1 MIVLLNS
8 WLVYVLISKGA
19 VAVMAMLYYRMSN
32 RGIISYHVTTKMVE
46 SEKLYELLNKN
57 HYLKTAVNRV
67 SHFKSFYWK
76 RCIWKCCLPQRR
88 PTYNFNVRRLFT
100 VIRSRPLI
108 VHMII
113 MPYAA
118 QLHIT
123 LVRMLYQCINI
134 FMEECCLYA
143 CDLCFMI
150 SHDNY
155 PQASNIN
162 RTLVGNN
169 NVDHS
174 DVVGASPVGKKDTH
188 LTYHSAWH
196 LTFRSSLRQYS
207 CLNTVLYPYYPE
219 EGHSTHIHWFP
230 YESCMIYA
238 SNGVWSP

>member
-1 MIVLLNS
+1 
-8 WLVYVLISKGA
+8 
-19 VAVMAMLYYRMSN
+19 
-32 RGIISYHVTTKMVE
+32 
-46 SEKLYELLNKN
+46 
-57 HYLKTAVNRV
+57 
-67 SHFKSFYWK
+67 
-76 RCIWKCCLPQRR
+76 
-88 PTYNFNVRRLFT
+88 
-100 VIRSRPLI
+100 
-108 VHMII
+108 MII

-123 LVRMLYQCINI
+123 LVRMFYQCINI

-196 LTFRSSLRQYS
+196 LTFHSSLRPYS
-207 CLNTVLYPYYPE
+207 IPRRRTLNSHSLIPIWKLHDICKQWRLISVMVLHITVMSAMASQITSPTIFTQSFIQPQIKEYIKFRVTGLCAGNSPVIGE
-219 EGHSTHIHWFP
+219 FP
-230 YESCMIYA
+230 TQK
-238 SNGVWSP
+238 GQ